1 MSVGERSPDVDS
13 RGWVVIT
20 LEGEIDLARA
30 EELRNLFESEW
41 RRQAP
46 GVIVDFTPVTF
57 MDSTGLGWLFRVES
71 DVTIEGGQLRLVIS
85 DGPVR
90 RLLELSGLG
99 NRFQL
104 YPNLEAAHTAG

>member
-1 MSVGERSPDVDS
+1 MSVGESPPDVDPP
-13 RGWVVIT
+13 GWVVIT
-20 LEGEIDLARA
+20 LDGEIDLTRA
-30 EELRNLFESEW
+30 EELRDMFESEW
-41 RRQAP
+41 RRQGP

-71 DVTIEGGQLRLVIS
+71 DVTIEGGQLRLVIA

-99 NRFQL
+99 DRFQL
-104 YPNLEAAHTAG
+104 YPNLEAAYTAG